1 MKRASA
7 AALLIVASWLFAWGS
22 AASQVLR
29 DPTEPPWGSG
39 AASPSVGSSGT
50 GTALQSVIV
59 SQGRKL
65 ALIDGRM
72 YRTGDRVGDA
82 TIASISAD
90 EVTLRGPEGVKVLK
104 LVASL
109 KKSPSGSAAGAAG
122 GKGGP

>member
-1 MKRASA
+1 MKRASV

-29 DPTEPPWGSG
+29 DPTEPPWGAG
-39 AASPSVGSSGT
+39 AASPSMGSSGT
-50 GTALQSVIV
+50 STALQSVIV

-72 YRTGDRVGDA
+72 YQTGDKVGDA

-90 EVTLRGPEGVKVLK
+90 EVTLRGPEGIKVLK

-109 KKSPSGSAAGAAG
+109 KKPTAGSEARPAG
-122 GKGGP
+122 GKGGS